1 MKLQSSAQSY
11 YSENENFFST
21 VEKLPK
27 TTIMVISNALSMIV
41 DIELL
46 SWCAISHEIGSLP
59 QIFCP

>member
-11 YSENENFFST
+11 SENENFFNT

>member
-11 YSENENFFST
+11 SENENVFNT